1 MPNPSEKPHKRVYI
15 ACVECRR
22 LKIKCKTDQYRPKPC
37 KRCTT
42 KGLDCK
48 YLTVAEESA
57 SRRNANPEAS
67 SSVTSPIPPTS
78 LLPIG
83 PDASSGRET
92 RSSHD
97 AGHQKYV
104 PSISQGFPS
113 TPVDAPVSNRG
124 GPGLPLSQE
133 GLMDFRRAPSNY
145 GPTFGGTHGTIQQ
158 YTGPQYFP
166 GSGRVSDGGYY
177 PYPWM
182 PSSRPPAYP
191 RHPYVSPHRQLC
203 AAEINA
209 GIAFAHLDRATAVV
223 IGDE

>member
-1 MPNPSEKPHKRVYI
+1 MQNPSEKPRKRGYI

-22 LKIKCKTDQYRPKPC
+22 LKIKCETDEYQPKPC

-48 YLTVAEESA
+48 YITVAEQ
-57 SRRNANPEAS
+57 SRRDANPEAS
-67 SSVTSPIPPTS
+67 STDSSVPSPVPP
-78 LLPIG
+78 PIG
-83 PDASSGRET
+83 FDTSSGPET
-92 RSSHD
+92 RSQR
-97 AGHQKYV
+97 AGRQ
-104 PSISQGFPS
+104 PSIPQGFPS
-113 TPVDAPVSNRG
+113 TPFEANVLNRG
-124 GPGLPLSQE
+124 GPGLL
-133 GLMDFRRAPSNY
+133 PSSGGFGHARNNY
-145 GPTFGGTHGTIQQ
+145 DGSTFGGTHGTIQQ
-158 YTGPQYFP
+158 YPAPQFSP

-177 PYPWM
+177 PYPWT

-223 IGDE
+223 IGDES